1 MGGCQRCQELEDAV
15 EHLVAK
21 YWTARG
27 RNQRL
32 AIADPDKREAEM
44 LELTVKTA
52 VDEARKRFEEHKQS
66 AHPEI
71 VNEFNS
77 GTSR

>member
-44 LELTVKTA
+44 LELTAKSA
-52 VDEARKRFEEHKQS
+52 MDEGRRLFEEHKQA
-66 AHPEI
+66 AHPHI
-71 VNEFNS
+71 VE
-77 GTSR
+77 